1 MFACGLTISSRGKE
15 RKEKKKNKNKR
26 CSSDLLSWHSYQ
38 ILVLVLV
45 NTLLLFFLQEER
57 NGLGFLYP
65 NQTFTV
71 LVA

>member
-1 MFACGLTISSRGKE
+1 
-15 RKEKKKNKNKR
+15 
-26 CSSDLLSWHSYQ
+26 LLSWHSYQ